1 MGRYR
6 VEDEAC
12 SEEFDA
18 DDDDAALAHA
28 EQWLADGD
36 RGERDKTIFL
46 TASVFSMPDDERIG
60 GVQVSLHPDPPKC
73 SSRKHVWCSPY
84 ELMGGLRENP
94 GVFDGGGGV
103 SIKHVCGECGVYRL
117 VDTWT
122 TRPTD
127 GSQGHTSVKY
137 SLADAESLAWLEKQ
151 AEEESEH

>member
-6 VEDEAC
+6 VQDEAC

-18 DDDDAALAHA
+18 ADDDAALAHA
-28 EQWLADGD
+28 EQWLAEGD
-36 RGERDKTIFL
+36 WGEQDKTIFL

-73 SSRKHVWCSPY
+73 SGSKHVWCSPY

-94 GVFDGGGGV
+94 GVSGKGGGV
-103 SIKHVCGECGVYRL
+103 TIKSVCSECGAYRF

-137 SLADAESLAWLEKQ
+137 SPADEESLAWKEQLTE
-151 AEEESEH
+151 AE